1 VLAREPVADAT
12 VRQGCQTSVGEIDVM
27 LAMFVPLK
35 TRIQALA
42 RQFAEQLPE
51 RFALDSR
58 EVVRIGVRDTPAL
71 RHGATLLNLDFTV
84 PDRFTARTGA
94 TATLFARSGDDFVR
108 ITTSVKK
115 KDGGRAI
122 GTLLDRSHPAWSLL
136 LEKQSFTG
144 YATIFGTQFMTR
156 YDPILD
162 GRGEVIGARYVGLDV
177 SAMRSLGMPLRIGL
191 ATAVLNALVALA
203 LYPLLPRDVRAAL
216 LPTLAALGVAST
228 LGVSAVVYLLVH
240 RNISSPMSECRTA
253 ASKIAAGDLS
263 AQVPVDRR
271 DDIGQLLQAI
281 NGISVGLA
289 DVVTNV
295 RQSSDSIH
303 TATGQIAAGTADL
316 SHRTQDQAASL
327 EETAAAMEELTA
339 TVRQNADHAR
349 EADALV
355 SSAAKLAKEGGA
367 LVAQVVTTMGDI
379 KASSQRIED
388 IAGMIDGIAFQTN
401 ILALNAAVEAAR
413 AGEHGK
419 GFAVVATEVRGLAQR
434 AATAARE
441 IKELISAAVATVDTG
456 AELVD
461 RTGDTTRRIADA
473 IQRSAGLMNEIA
485 AASEEQSKGIQEI
498 GSAVSQMDEATQS
511 NAALVEESEAAARS
525 LQEQAERMR
534 QAVSVFRTAD
544 QVVRALQ

>member
-1 VLAREPVADAT
+1 MRVWL
-12 VRQGCQTSVGEIDVM
+12 
-27 LAMFVPLK
+27 VPLK
-35 TRIQALA
+35 TRIESLA
-42 RQFAEQLPE
+42 TEFAGRFPGA
-51 RFALDSR
+51 FAL
-58 EVVRIGVRDTPAL
+58 EPGKVVAIAGRDTPVLLSGGQA
-71 RHGATLLNLDFTV
+71 LNLDFSR
-84 PDRFTARTGA
+84 PDAFTAERGA
-94 TATLFARSGDDFVR
+94 TATVFVCSGDDFVR

-115 KDGGRAI
+115 KDGGRAV
-122 GTLLDRSHPAWSLL
+122 GTLLDRSHPAWVKLQA
-136 LEKQSFTG
+136 KQSFTG

-156 YDPILD
+156 YDPVLD
-162 GRGEVIGARYVGLDV
+162 ARGQVIGARYVGLDV
-177 SAMRSLGMPLRIGL
+177 SHMRSLGMPWRLAL
-191 ATAVLNALVALA
+191 ATAAGNAAIWLALWHLLPGEHTRAVAGMALLACVAVPAMVWALV
-203 LYPLLPRDVRAAL
+203 R
-216 LPTLAALGVAST
+216 
-228 LGVSAVVYLLVH
+228 
-240 RNISSPMSECRTA
+240 RNISGPMSECRSA
-253 ASKIAAGDLS
+253 AGKIAAGDLS

-303 TATGQIAAGTADL
+303 GATGQIAAGTADL

-355 SSAAKLAKEGGA
+355 SSAAKLAKEGGE

-434 AATAARE
+434 AAIAARE
-441 IKELISAAVATVDTG
+441 IKELIGAAVATVDTS
-456 AELVD
+456 AALVD

-473 IQRSAGLMNEIA
+473 IQRSAGLMSEIA
-485 AASEEQSKGIQEI
+485 AASEEQSKGIQEV
-498 GSAVSQMDEATQS
+498 GAAVSQMDEATQS